1 VTQLEEPKG
10 NGTLLRPIF
19 HPVHWLKG
27 PKGNGELMGE
37 KGNGDMQAANG
48 LREGWRYTCC
58 KF

>member
-27 PKGNGELMGE
+27 PKGNGELKGLR
-37 KGNGDMQAANG
+37 GNGDMVMAD
-48 LREGWRYTCC
+48 RFKRYGR
-58 KF
+58 